1 MLSRE
6 LRSPMTVDEAIAA
19 VRYEVPA
26 SHENVVKL
34 AVMSSIFDGGDPSGQ
49 NASRGAQG
57 KLQIVLVERL
67 IGFSTTPGG
76 SS

>member
-26 SHENVVKL
+26 SDENVVKL
-34 AVMSSIFDGGDPSGQ
+34 AVMLSIFDGGKTR
-49 NASRGAQG
+49 RGVHEVNC
-57 KLQIVLVERL
+57 KL
-67 IGFSTTPGG
+67 
-76 SS
+76 SSLRG